1 MSKNTAHLILKY
13 SVMKFLTVPFSHHRS
28 DVAGLDMAKEA
39 LKEAV
44 IMPVRFPHMFQGL
57 AIFKQ
62 FCAS

>member
-1 MSKNTAHLILKY
+1 
-13 SVMKFLTVPFSHHRS
+13 MKFLTVPFSHHRS

-57 AIFKQ
+57 VIFKQ